1 MSKVRAAIDLDDL
14 LPFSRGDYLKP
25 AEIDAREGYQWDDLP
40 ATKVLSDEEA
50 RLYLPLVGCY
60 AVENNDFYLVRA
72 EKLRPVAWDAD
83 VMERLV
89 LDEEKKTLLE
99 GLVSQHYSKDQ
110 NGHQRDFIPKK
121 GEGLVVLLHGPPG
134 VSLSKFNLRLKRR
147 CYTIHTWVPG

>member
-1 MSKVRAAIDLDDL
+1 LSKERATTGLDRL
-14 LPFSRGDYLKP
+14 LSFRRGDNLKP

-40 ATKVLSDEEA
+40 ATKVLSDEKA
-50 RLYLPLVGCY
+50 RLCLPLVGCY
-60 AVENNDFYLVRA
+60 LVENNDFYLATA

-83 VMERLV
+83 AMERLV
-89 LDEEKKTLLE
+89 LEEEKKTLLE

-134 VSLSKFNLRLKRR
+134 VSLSQFNLRSKWR
-147 CYTIHTWVPG
+147 CYTIHTYSR